1 MTQFTFSRRS
11 VFFLASL
18 LLLLL
23 LAAASLVIA
32 APVVRAAQETPVPF
46 ASQVP
51 GPVPASVA
59 IDRMLN
65 PPSLSKEQET
75 LVTIRLTGQNL
86 PECLGVPGRPVDT
99 VLIYDV
105 SSSAGRINW
114 SQTVTF
120 SLQLLNNLE
129 QPVYE
134 RLTAL
139 PDQSRVAIVT
149 STVGDTGPV
158 PILEQELTSDFDQL
172 RTAVT
177 SIQVGGDTDI
187 AQAMRLAAQHLQEKA
202 TGNAQAI
209 VLMLHDT
216 VPLTA
221 GAQAAAAEIGTQ
233 IPIYLV
239 ANSLSIGEL
248 DQVTAE
254 QASAFVPSENFF
266 PDPKPEEIRRLF
278 VQASEGDVNLAARDF
293 HLEDIW
299 EPGNLIDLSEVNG
312 PGGRIEGNKVVWDIP
327 EAMRGQSIDLTYRV
341 KLRPTAPDQVQL
353 FSGQVCIDCNGFIHN
368 NLTGGPWAVSPGPT
382 STPLLIAQGPTA
394 TPTATPSPTGPPPTP
409 TPTLAPAPT
418 PTPGISNLALGAAVS
433 CVSSWRW
440 VLLLLLPLLVLLLW
454 LLIPFLLHRSIS
466 EWWANAKW
474 GCRLCRLALILYT
487 LLLAFLLGREIFA
500 SVCQPAETVYF
511 WRLQSGASGIYTI
524 DPESTLPPEPVRAQ
538 NSAGCVG
545 CHTISASSG
554 RIAAVTTTA
563 TGFLQITTLDGQ
575 TVQTPNIRASY
586 LAWSPDGTQLAF
598 SQNDEDIAIL
608 DIDSGSI
615 TLVPGASEPGVI
627 ETMPGWAPD
636 GQTLAFVR
644 STGSGSG
651 FNVTNDADVFTV
663 PVAGGKP
670 TALAGASG
678 DGLNYY
684 PSYSPDGLWL
694 TFTRHTNTGSEDTY
708 SAPEAEVF
716 LVPATGGERLRIA
729 ANDGPAGEP
738 LTNVSNSWATWS
750 RDGRFLAF
758 SSKRNDPSYD
768 IFITQVAADGTTGPA
783 IPLQGAAEP
792 GIFEH
797 TPAWGPPQQV
807 LPLGDRLL
815 ALWPWLLPL
824 LPLLLLCWLLC
835 RRLPTESLQGMSV
848 VPSGG
853 REPPPFLDV
862 WAGPKVEWEATPTV
876 VLGLGGA
883 GRWVLTHLKHNLSMA
898 SAGRLE
904 GPVRLLCLD
913 SSHEEW
919 VGGQTVAVRFAGVQ
933 LNDNEILVLGDD
945 LSSVI
950 QRAVA
955 GQEPEMAGWFPSQD
969 YSRRLRP
976 VEQDARQS
984 TGQRRPIGRAVAFR
998 DIQQG
1003 EQASKLWRQL
1013 TTALQAVARTDHAQI
1028 LIVGSLGG
1036 GFGSGVLMDVAYL
1049 ARLTAQR
1056 AGLKGATVSALLA
1069 TEDPF
1074 AEVGRTPQMRVNTL
1088 AALREINR
1096 FLLAQNRPFPMQYRA
1111 GSRDDLGDRMLTQSL
1126 LDDCFIFDG
1135 HRDQHDLC
1143 LHRPQVGTFP
1153 MMADALQV
1161 LIDKGASEPGSV
1173 LAQYRNN
1180 TRTTIADEQ
1189 IQRKVGVVSGLGCS
1203 TYRLPLADLVK
1214 ACNVRFARELV
1225 QLWLV
1230 GRNVAGAQ
1238 TSDTFG
1244 ATLALDVRHDLE
1256 HKETPPLLLVRQTL
1270 PEAGDPVALLV
1281 ETALQGWSDHNGR
1294 RARELM
1300 QAAEKQGR
1308 DRFVTERA
1316 TTFENWLVAGV
1327 LRLLNGRP
1335 ETFDVVEARS
1345 GKIRYAG
1352 EFLAEVERLLTEGK
1366 RRALAHR
1373 DAVGAGKMVSAD
1385 MLAACADGCVA
1396 IVARL
1401 RQHLTAGEEFLLR
1414 PPEAAKP
1421 ESGGVYRRL
1430 IAAEASLKQGREEL
1444 RAVISRRTFADDE
1457 LVNSLYVD
1465 FYAQHLEPALERIF
1479 WRTREQGGLE
1489 LVVRHWEDRVFVS
1502 NAAGGQAF
1510 LQALQELADALGRD
1524 VWRERLAERLDNDL
1538 WRSDRVANESSRLWP
1553 HAEPLL
1559 TFRTNEAP
1567 RVQLQRLLWT
1577 SAEIRSG
1584 QEVARR
1590 VTAAAPGGGTVREVR
1605 ATDPYAAGLI
1615 TFFDVL
1621 PLPALTCFS
1630 RTSEEY
1636 LRGHGLISGAD
1647 HRSGETRPEPVQV
1660 FAAEVNALAYESR
1673 LWELREPP
1681 RLFHPLFVAGLHD
1694 LGRARLFA
1702 QAYASGMVVR
1712 GYQDN
1717 QYRYGLRIP
1726 GDSTTYWLPEQP
1738 SQFQMVDPLVEA
1750 MQELVIGGNA
1760 QGAGNR
1766 FSHTELMQRLEG
1778 DIEAVLSDSQDRL
1791 RQFLQDQPT
1800 DLSDRP
1806 FGLGVQD
1813 FMSFA
1818 RLVVRDILMQENTR

>member
-1 MTQFTFSRRS
+1 MTQSSFSKRP
-11 VFFLASL
+11 VFILTCLSL
-18 LLLLL
+18 LIV
-23 LAAASLVIA
+23 LAVASYVIA
-32 APVVRAAQETPVPF
+32 TPIVQAAQETPIPR
-46 ASQVP
+46 APQVP

-59 IDRMLN
+59 IDRTLD
-65 PPSLSKEQET
+65 PPGLSRDQET
-75 LVTIRLTGQNL
+75 LVTIRLVGQNL
-86 PECLGVPGRPVDT
+86 PECLGIPGRPVDT

-120 SLQLLNNLE
+120 SLQLLDNLE

-134 RLTAL
+134 QLTA
-139 PDQSRVAIVT
+139 PPAQSRVAIVT

-158 PILEQELTSDFDQL
+158 PIIEQALTSDFDQL

-177 SIQVGGDTDI
+177 GIQVGGDTDI
-187 AQAMRLAAQHLQEKA
+187 AQAIRLAAQHLQTEA

-209 VLMLHDT
+209 VLMLHDI

-221 GAQAAAAEIGTQ
+221 GAQAAAAEIGAE

-239 ANSLSIGEL
+239 ANSLVINEV
-248 DQVTAE
+248 DQVSAE
-254 QASAFVPSENFF
+254 QASALVPPENFF
-266 PDPKPEEIRRLF
+266 PDPQPEEIRRLF
-278 VQASEGDVNLAARDF
+278 VQASEGDVNLVARNF

-299 EPGNLIDLSEVNG
+299 EPGNLVDLSGVTG
-312 PGGRIEGNKVVWDIP
+312 PGGRIESNKVVWDIP
-327 EAMRGQSIDLTYRV
+327 EAMRDQSIELTYKV

-353 FSGQVCIDCNGFIHN
+353 FSGMAGIDCNGYIHS
-368 NLTGGPWAVSPGPT
+368 NLASGPWVVSPGPT
-382 STPLLIAQGPTA
+382 STPLQIAQGPTA
-394 TPTATPSPTGPPPTP
+394 TPTASPSPTGPPPTP

-418 PTPGISNLALGAAVS
+418 PTPGISNLALGTAVS

-440 VLLLLLPLLVLLLW
+440 VLLLLLPLLALLLW
-454 LLIPFLLHRSIS
+454 LLIPFLLRRSIG

-474 GCRLCRLALILYT
+474 GCRLCRLALVLYT

-500 SVCQPAETVYF
+500 SVCQPTETVYF

-524 DPESTLPPEPVRAQ
+524 DPLSSLPPEPVRAQ

-563 TGFLQITTLDGQ
+563 TGFLQITTLDGR
-575 TVQTPNIRASY
+575 TVQTPDIRASY
-586 LAWSPDGTQLAF
+586 LAWSPDGNQLAF

-615 TLVPGASEPGVI
+615 TLVPGASDPSVI
-627 ETMPGWAPD
+627 ETMPGWSPD

-644 STGSGSG
+644 STRSGSG
-651 FNVTNDADVFTV
+651 FNVTDDADIFTV
-663 PVAGGKP
+663 PVTGGEP

-694 TFTRHTNTGSEDTY
+694 TFTRHTNTASQDTY

-716 LVPATGGERLRIA
+716 LVPAEGGERLRIA

-758 SSKRNDPSYD
+758 SSKRNDPNYD
-768 IFITQVAADGTTGPA
+768 IFVTEVAADGSTSPA

-835 RRLPTESLQGMSV
+835 RRLPTESLQGMPV

-913 SSHEEW
+913 SNREEW
-919 VGGQTVAVRFAGVQ
+919 AGGQNVAVRFAGVQ
-933 LNDNEILVLGDD
+933 LSDSEVLVLGEDIG
-945 LSSVI
+945 SVI

-955 GQEPEMAGWFPSQD
+955 GQESEMAGWFPAQD

-984 TGQRRPIGRAVAFR
+984 TGQRRPIGRAVVFR

-1013 TTALQAVARTDHAQI
+1013 SSALQAVARADHAQI

-1036 GFGSGVLMDVAYL
+1036 GFGSGALADVAYL
-1049 ARLTAQR
+1049 ARLAAQR

-1111 GSRDDLGDRMLTQSL
+1111 GSRDDLGDHMLTQSL

-1143 LHRPQVGTFP
+1143 LYRPQVGTFP

-1173 LAQYRNN
+1173 LAQYRDN
-1180 TRTTIADEQ
+1180 TRTTTADEQ

-1230 GRNVAGAQ
+1230 GRNAAAAQ
-1238 TSDTFG
+1238 ASDAYG
-1244 ATLALDVRHDLE
+1244 ATLSLDVRHDLE
-1256 HKETPPLLLVRQTL
+1256 HKDQPPALLARQAL
-1270 PEAGDPVALLV
+1270 PGAGDPVALLV
-1281 ETALQGWSDHNGR
+1281 ETALQGWSTHNDR

-1300 QAAEKQGR
+1300 QTAENQGR
-1308 DRFVTERA
+1308 DRYATESA
-1316 TTFENWLVAGV
+1316 KAFEQWLTPGV

-1345 GKIRYAG
+1345 GKIRYAS
-1352 EFLAEVERLLTEGK
+1352 EFLAEVERLLAEGK
-1366 RRALAHR
+1366 RRVQGHR
-1373 DAVGAGKMVSAD
+1373 DTVGAGKMVFAD
-1385 MLAACADGCVA
+1385 LLTTCAEHCAAVT
-1396 IVARL
+1396 ARL
-1401 RQHLTAGEEFLLR
+1401 RQNLTAGEEFLLR
-1414 PPEAAKP
+1414 APVAADP
-1421 ESGGVYRRL
+1421 DSGGVYRRL
-1430 IAAEASLKQGREEL
+1430 VATEAALQRAREEM
-1444 RAVISRRTFADDE
+1444 RAVVSRKAFADDD
-1457 LVNSLYVD
+1457 LVNSLYMD

-1502 NAAGGQAF
+1502 DASGGTAF
-1510 LQALQELADALGRD
+1510 LQALQELADALGQE
-1524 VWRERLAERLDNDL
+1524 VWRERLAERLDHDL
-1538 WRSDRVANESSRLWP
+1538 WRSDRVAGESNRLWP
-1553 HAEPLL
+1553 HAEPPL

-1577 SAEIRSG
+1577 SAEVRSG

-1590 VTAAAPGGGTVREVR
+1590 ITASAPGGGTVREVR

-1615 TFFDVL
+1615 AFFDVL
-1621 PLPALTCFS
+1621 PLPALTCYS

-1636 LRGHGLISGAD
+1636 LRVHGLISGAD

-1660 FAAEVNALAYESR
+1660 FAAEVNTLAYESR

-1702 QAYASGMVVR
+1702 QAYACGMVVR

-1717 QYRYGLRIP
+1717 QYRYGLSFP
-1726 GDSTTYWLPEQP
+1726 GDSATYWLPEQP
-1738 SQFQMVDPLVEA
+1738 SQFQMVDPLIEA
-1750 MQELVIGGNA
+1750 LQEFVIGGNS

-1766 FSHTELMQRLEG
+1766 FGHLELMQRLDA
-1778 DIEAVLSDSQDRL
+1778 DIKLVLSDSQDRL
-1791 RQFLQDQPT
+1791 QQFLQEQPR

-1806 FGLGVQD
+1806 TGLGVQD
-1813 FMSFA
+1813 FLSFA
-1818 RLVVRDILMQENTR
+1818 RLVVRDILLQENTR

>member
-1 MTQFTFSRRS
+1 M
-11 VFFLASL
+11 LASL
-18 LLLLL
+18 LLLLVLATAL
-23 LAAASLVIA
+23 LSTAM
-32 APVVRAAQETPVPF
+32 PVARAAQETPVPV
-46 ASQVP
+46 ASEIP
-51 GPVPASVA
+51 GPVPASIA
-59 IDRMLN
+59 IERTFD
-65 PPSLSKEQET
+65 PAGLSKEQDT
-75 LVTIRLTGQNL
+75 LVTIRLAGQSL
-86 PECLGVPGRPVDT
+86 SECFGVPGRPVDT

-105 SSSAGRINW
+105 STSAGRINW

-120 SLQLLNNLE
+120 SLQLLDNLE

-134 RLTAL
+134 QITA
-139 PDQSRVAIVT
+139 PPNQSRVAIVT

-158 PILEQELTSDFDQL
+158 PIIEQALTSDFAQL

-187 AQAMRLAAQHLQEKA
+187 AQAIRLAAQHLQAEA

-221 GAQAAAAEIGTQ
+221 GAQAAASEIGTQ
-233 IPIYLV
+233 IPIYMV
-239 ANSLSIGEL
+239 ANSLRIDEL
-248 DQVTAE
+248 DQITAE
-254 QASAFVPSENFF
+254 RASALVPPENFF
-266 PDPKPEEIRRLF
+266 PDPQPEEIRRLF
-278 VQASEGDVNLAARDF
+278 VQASNGDLNMAARNF
-293 HLEDIW
+293 HLQDIW
-299 EPGNLIDLSEVNG
+299 EPGNLIDLSGVTG
-312 PGGRIEGNKVVWDIP
+312 SGGRIEGNKAIWDISQT
-327 EAMRGQSIDLTYRV
+327 MRDQTIDLTYRV
-341 KLRPTAPDQVQL
+341 KLRPAAPDQMQL
-353 FSGQVCIDCNGFIHN
+353 FSGQAYIDCNGYLHS
-368 NLTGGPWAVSPGPT
+368 NLVGGPWAVAPGPT

-433 CVSSWRW
+433 CVASWRW
-440 VLLLLLPLLVLLLW
+440 ILLLLLPLLVLLLW
-454 LLIPFLLHRSIS
+454 FLVPLLLRRSIG

-474 GCRLCRLALILYT
+474 GCRLCRLALVLYT

-511 WRLQSGASGIYTI
+511 WRLQGSGSGIYTI
-524 DPESTLPPEPVRAQ
+524 DPMSNLPPEPVRAQ

-545 CHTISASSG
+545 CHTISTSSG

-575 TVQTPNIRASY
+575 IVQTPDIRASY
-586 LAWSPDGTQLAF
+586 LAWSPDGSQLAF

-615 TLVPGASEPGVI
+615 TLAPGASDPGVI
-627 ETMPGWAPD
+627 ETMPAWSPD

-644 STGSGSG
+644 STRSSSG
-651 FNVTNDADVFTV
+651 FNVTNDADIFTV
-663 PVAGGKP
+663 PVAGGDP
-670 TALAGASG
+670 TPLVGASG

-684 PSYSPDGLWL
+684 PAYSPDGQWL
-694 TFTRHTNTGSEDTY
+694 AFTRHTNTASEDTY
-708 SAPEAEVF
+708 SASEAEIF
-716 LVPATGGERLRIA
+716 LAPAAGGERLRLA
-729 ANDGPAGEP
+729 ANDGPAGER

-758 SSKRNDPSYD
+758 SSKRNDPHYD
-768 IFITQVAADGTTGPA
+768 IFITQVAADGSTGPA

-835 RRLPTESLQGMSV
+835 RRLPTESLRGIAV
-848 VPSGG
+848 APSSG
-853 REPPPFLDV
+853 REPAPFLDV
-862 WAGPKVEWEATPTV
+862 WAGPKVEWEATPTL
-876 VLGLGGA
+876 VLGLGGT
-883 GRWVLTHLKHNLSMA
+883 GRWTLTHLKHNLSMA
-898 SAGRLE
+898 SAGRLD

-913 SSHEEW
+913 SSREEW
-919 VGGQTVAVRFAGVQ
+919 AGGQNVAVRFAGAQ
-933 LNDNEILVLGDD
+933 LNDSETLVLGGD
-945 LSSVI
+945 LSPVI
-950 QRAVA
+950 QQVIA
-955 GQEPEMAGWFPSQD
+955 GQEQEMASWFPGQD

-1003 EQASKLWRQL
+1003 EQTSRLWRQL
-1013 TTALQAVARTDHAQI
+1013 TTALQAVARADHAQI

-1036 GFGSGVLMDVAYL
+1036 GFGSGVLADVAYL
-1049 ARLTAQR
+1049 ARLAAQR
-1056 AGLKGATVSALLA
+1056 VGLKGATVSALLA
-1069 TEDPF
+1069 TEEPF
-1074 AEVGRTPQMRVNTL
+1074 AEAGRTPQMRVNTL

-1143 LHRPQVGTFP
+1143 LHPPQVGTFP

-1173 LAQYRNN
+1173 LAQYRDN

-1203 TYRLPLADLVK
+1203 TYRLPLADLVR

-1230 GRNVAGAQ
+1230 GRNAAAAQ
-1238 TSDTFG
+1238 ITDTFG
-1244 ATLALDVRHDLE
+1244 ATLALDARHDLE
-1256 HKETPPLLLVRQTL
+1256 HKDQPPVLLAHQVLSG
-1270 PEAGDPVALLV
+1270 AGDPVSLLV
-1281 ETALQGWSDHNGR
+1281 ETAQQGWATHNDR
-1294 RARELM
+1294 RARDLM
-1300 QAAEKQGR
+1300 QTAEK
-1308 DRFVTERA
+1308 TERERYA
-1316 TTFENWLVAGV
+1316 TETAAAFEKWLMPGL

-1345 GKIRYAG
+1345 GKIRYAS
-1352 EFLAEVERLLTEGK
+1352 EFLAEVERLLAEGK
-1366 RRALAHR
+1366 RRVQAHR

-1385 MLAACADGCVA
+1385 LLTACADRCGAV
-1396 IVARL
+1396 VTRL
-1401 RQHLTAGEEFLLR
+1401 RQTLTGGEEFLLR
-1414 PPEAAKP
+1414 PPVAANP
-1421 ESGGVYRRL
+1421 DSGGVYRRL
-1430 IAAEASLKQGREEL
+1430 VAAETALRQQREEM
-1444 RAVISRRTFADDE
+1444 RTVISRRTFADDD
-1457 LVNSLYVD
+1457 LVNRLYMD
-1465 FYAQHLEPALERIF
+1465 FYAHHLEPALERIF
-1479 WRTREQGGLE
+1479 WRTRDQGGLE

-1502 NAAGGQAF
+1502 DAAGSQAF
-1510 LQALQELADALGRD
+1510 LQALQELAEALGQE
-1524 VWRERLAERLDNDL
+1524 VWRERLAERLDHDL
-1538 WRSDRVANESSRLWP
+1538 WRSDRVASESNRLWP
-1553 HAEPLL
+1553 HAEAPL
-1559 TFRTNEAP
+1559 TFRTDEAP
-1567 RVQLQRLLWT
+1567 RAQLQRLLWA
-1577 SAEIRSG
+1577 SAEIRSS
-1584 QEVARR
+1584 EDIARR
-1590 VTAAAPGGGTVREVR
+1590 ITVAAPGGGTVREVR

-1615 TFFDVL
+1615 AFYDVL
-1621 PLPALTCFS
+1621 PLPSLICFR

-1636 LRGHGLISGAD
+1636 LRIHGLISGAD
-1647 HRSGETRPEPVQV
+1647 HRPGETRSEPVQV
-1660 FAAEVNALAYESR
+1660 FSAEVNALAYESR

-1694 LGRARLFA
+1694 LERARLFA
-1702 QAYASGMVVR
+1702 QAYVSGMVVR

-1717 QYRYGLRIP
+1717 QYRYGLRFP
-1726 GDSTTYWLPEQP
+1726 GDNATYWLPEQP
-1738 SQFQMVDPLVEA
+1738 SQFQMVDPLIEA
-1750 MQELVIGGNA
+1750 LQEFVIGANA
-1760 QGAGNR
+1760 QGSGSR
-1766 FSHTELMQRLEG
+1766 FSHIELRQRLAAE
-1778 DIEAVLSDSQDRL
+1778 IEPVLNDSQDRL
-1791 RQFLQDQPT
+1791 RQFLQAQPT

-1806 FGLGVQD
+1806 AGLGLQD
-1813 FMSFA
+1813 FISFT
-1818 RLVVRDILMQENTR
+1818 RLVVRDVLMQENMR